1 MRDTGDRGRP
11 ALRLPA
17 PCILNPVSCI
27 LSPMQ
32 TYDVVVLGAGGVGSA
47 ALYELARRGVRA
59 VGIDRFHPPHDRGS
73 SHGQTRVI
81 RQAYFEHPDYVPLL
95 TESYRLWRELEA
107 AARRKLFHQ
116 VGLLEVGPADGVV
129 VPGVLRAAAEHGLAI
144 EQVSPSEMERRWPG
158 LRVPGDLVGVFEP
171 SAGYLLVED
180 CVAANLAAA
189 QAAGA
194 TLLADTVVD
203 EWTADDRG
211 VRVRTS
217 VGEIAAAKL
226 IIAAGSWAG
235 SMLGDVPLKLSVRRK
250 SLFWFE
256 TESPRYDVAAGFPV
270 YLFELPAGVFYGFPS
285 IDGRSVKVA
294 EHTGGATV
302 DDPATVNRE
311 IDPNEQRRI
320 EEFLAAHLPEV
331 SSRIAEHVVCL
342 YTMSPDE
349 HFIVDRHPAHANVV
363 FAAGLS
369 GHGFK
374 FTPVLGR
381 ALVDLALDGST
392 PLAIDFLSLNRFS

>member
-1 MRDTGDRGRP
+1 
-11 ALRLPA
+11 
-17 PCILNPVSCI
+17 
-27 LSPMQ
+27 MQ
-32 TYDVVVLGAGGVGSA
+32 TYDVIVLGAGGVGSA

-95 TESYRLWRELEA
+95 TESHRLWRELEA
-107 AARRKLFHQ
+107 AAGRKLFHQ

-129 VPGVLRAAAEHGLAI
+129 VPGVLRAAAEHGLAV
-144 EQVSPSEMERRWPG
+144 EPVSPREAERRWPG

-203 EWTADDRG
+203 EWMADERG

-217 VGEIAAAKL
+217 TGEIAAASL

-235 SMLGDVPLKLSVRRK
+235 SLLGDLPLKLNVRRK
-250 SLFWFE
+250 SLFWCA
-256 TESPRYDVAAGFPV
+256 TDSPRYDVAAGFPV
-270 YLFELPAGVFYGFPS
+270 YLFELPAGPRGAVSPRLPFSSLGETRPRAGVFYGFPC
-285 IDGRSVKVA
+285 IDGRSMKVA
-294 EHTGGATV
+294 EHTGGAIV
-302 DDPATVNRE
+302 DDPATVNRA
-311 IDPNEQRRI
+311 IDPDEQLRVK
-320 EEFLAAHLPEV
+320 EFLAAHLPDV
-331 SSRIAEHVVCL
+331 SPRVVDHAVCL
-342 YTMSPDE
+342 YTMSSDE
-349 HFIVDRHPAHANVV
+349 HFIVDCHPAHANVV

-392 PLAIDFLSLNRFS
+392 PLAIDFLSLRRFL

>member
-1 MRDTGDRGRP
+1 
-11 ALRLPA
+11 
-17 PCILNPVSCI
+17 
-27 LSPMQ
+27 MQ
-32 TYDVVVLGAGGVGSA
+32 TYDVIVLGAGGVWSA

-59 VGIDRFHPPHDRGS
+59 VGIDRYCPPHDLGS

-81 RQAYFEHPDYVPLL
+81 RQAYFEHSDYVPLL
-95 TESYRLWRELEA
+95 KETYRLWRELEA
-107 AARRKLFHQ
+107 ATGRKLFHQ

-129 VPGVLRAAAEHGLAI
+129 VPGVLRAAAEHGLAV
-144 EQVSPSEMERRWPG
+144 EQLSPGDVERRWPG
-158 LRVPGDLVGVFEP
+158 LRVLDDLVGVFES

-217 VGEIAAAKL
+217 AGEIAAAKL

-235 SMLGDVPLKLSVRRK
+235 SLLGDVPLKLSVRRK

-256 TESPRYDVAAGFPV
+256 TDSPQYDVAAGFPV
-270 YLFELPAGVFYGFPS
+270 YLFELPAGPRGAVSPRLSFSSLGETRPRAGVFYGFPR

-294 EHTGGATV
+294 EHTGGAAV
-302 DDPATVNRE
+302 DDPATVNRA
-311 IDPNEQRRI
+311 IDSIEQRRV
-320 EEFLAAHLPEV
+320 EDFLVAHLPEV
-331 SSRIAEHVVCL
+331 SPRVVDHAVCL

-381 ALVDLALDGST
+381 ALADLALDGST